1 MEGDHTFIFD
11 FSSFLLS
18 EEIPGKQRRETMPWV
33 FLYFFLIQTLAGAAK
48 SCFLLDY
55 LGNFFFFLFENT
67 FRYRILK
74 IELIIHIKYVH
85 AVYIIA

>member
-55 LGNFFFFLFENT
+55 LGNFFFSFLRTPLGTE
-67 FRYRILK
+67 YLK
-74 IELIIHIKYVH
+74 
-85 AVYIIA
+85 